1 MKKRI
6 FIILIIINLSFLFAQ
21 NVEVVKRIKFGTAG
35 HFNYW
40 TEWDPNEGSRSGLNM
55 MAVKD
60 NKMYLINEGDFLE
73 LNLSDD
79 TITEKIHTEK
89 TVYGGS
95 LRNSWTDNLITYGVV
110 GAGYPDA
117 DGVDFIILRN
127 DTEYHI
133 KTKNKDFSCI
143 QNNHSAYCTENVVFF
158 QTDTK
163 EIICIELLDN
173 GKYIFRNIEKT
184 NEYLTDE
191 KKDNLGFYFHKNSKN
206 KTIRICIGDY
216 SLNSSVDGINYWK
229 IQNATFKMMSEK
241 YSDKQNLNSFSD
253 RFGFSVY
260 KLVGYDSEGF
270 QYFILRESENG
281 IYSYDTPGFNVTFS
295 IAVLDPWENKVY
307 FYEDYKVNEWN
318 PPRDK
323 DGREL
328 CSTSWQVAPD
338 GNIYFTDCDVK
349 NKEWLIKKI
358 TNRWYSDLN
367 MDKRI
372 IGTIIKN
379 HIPLYTDSNA
389 SGATDGYNF
398 ENDIVWQKEEK
409 GNWSK
414 IQKLDG
420 REGWVETKYI
430 TFNDDKSKNN
440 LATITNV
447 SVNKTMTCSDNL
459 RLRSEE
465 ATTSRV
471 ITTMQKGTKVKI
483 LKLGKAETIDGI
495 TSNWVQVEVL
505 AGAKD
510 KDGKALKAGTIG
522 WCYGGYLVSSN
533 DNRYF

>member
-21 NVEVVKRIKFGTAG
+21 NVEVVKRIKFGTAE

-133 KTKNKDFSCI
+133 KTKNKDFSRI

-158 QTDTK
+158 QTDNYK
-163 EIICIELLDN
+163 LISVVLSDN
-173 GKYIFRNIEKT
+173 GKYILNDIEKT
-184 NEYLTDE
+184 EQFLTKQKSEELGLYKDKYEENIFSENEMSDIQDGYYWNYDRTKLE
-191 KKDNLGFYFHKNSKN
+191 LMNPKYKGLKFPNKKQFEVAYSVIGHDSNGF
-206 KTIRICIGDY
+206 I
-216 SLNSSVDGINYWK
+216 
-229 IQNATFKMMSEK
+229 
-241 YSDKQNLNSFSD
+241 
-253 RFGFSVY
+253 
-260 KLVGYDSEGF
+260 
-270 QYFILRESENG
+270 YFIKRFSENG
-281 IYSYDTPGFNVTFS
+281 IYSYDKPGFNVTFN

-307 FYEDYKVNEWN
+307 FYEDYKENEWN

-367 MDKRI
+367 MDKRK

-465 ATTSRV
+465 ATSSRV

-505 AGAKD
+505 SGAKD
-510 KDGKALKAGTIG
+510 KDGKALKAGIIG
-522 WCYGGYLVSSN
+522 WCYGGYLE
-533 DNRYF
+533 